1 MFSKDECDEM
11 AICIPEVDIKK
22 ALIKLYN
29 KWDIKPSNEALD
41 QTACHEVLHI
51 LLAPIMEL
59 ASERYVTEKQL
70 GDAEHDVIRALERV
84 FFE

>member
-1 MFSKDECDEM
+1 MGQAEIEKRGARSRYDRTW
-11 AICIPEVDIKK
+11 PV
-22 ALIKLYN
+22 
-29 KWDIKPSNEALD
+29 
-41 QTACHEVLHI
+41 
-51 LLAPIMEL
+51 LLAPLMEL